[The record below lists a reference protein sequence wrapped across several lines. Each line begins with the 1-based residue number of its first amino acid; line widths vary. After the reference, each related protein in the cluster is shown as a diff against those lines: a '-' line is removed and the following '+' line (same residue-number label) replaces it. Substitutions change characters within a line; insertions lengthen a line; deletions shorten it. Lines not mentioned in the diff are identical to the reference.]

1 MTIDTHLV
9 KNLLR
14 TYDKQLSSSQR
25 LARYRQSFTP
35 PEVRDQVSISREAKR
50 RQMVERVAGEIVD
63 NLMVTGSQSQVVTEI
78 RQKLEAELEAR
89 LLFCYSPDKGR
100 VEIHRQTRQGSEMVS
115 EQESREIMERLWQ
128 ITLTKVDRTML

>member
-1 MTIDTHLV
+1 MTIDTLLV

-14 TYDKQLSSSQR
+14 TYDKQLISAQR

-35 PEVRDQVSISREAKR
+35 SEVQDQVSISREAKR

-63 NLMVTGSQSQVVTEI
+63 NLVVAGSQSQVVKEI

-89 LLFCYSPDKGR
+89 LLFRYAPDKGR
-100 VEIHRQTRQGSEMVS
+100 VEIHSQTRQGSEMVS
-115 EQESREIMERLWQ
+115 DEESRGIMERLWQ